1 MKTTAL
7 SVRMDESEARQV
19 DACAEQ
25 SGLDRSALLKQ
36 LIRTGLKQY
45 KMDQAVRAYRIQEA
59 SLSRA
64 AEIAGIGLRDF
75 LSRMASHDLELN
87 YGTDDFE
94 ADLAGMPK

>member
-1 MKTTAL
+1 MN
-7 SVRMDESEARQV
+7 ENEARQV

-45 KMDQAVRAYRIQEA
+45 RMDQAVRAYRTREV

-64 AEIAGIGLRDF
+64 AEIAGITTRDF
-75 LSRMASHDLELN
+75 LARMEPEQIELN
-87 YGTDDFE
+87 LDSGDFE
-94 ADLAGMPK
+94 AELRGLPQ

>member
-7 SVRMDESEARQV
+7 SVRMNESEAQQV
-19 DACAEQ
+19 DACAKQ

-45 KMDQAVRAYRIQEA
+45 KMEQAVRAYRAQEI

-64 AEIAGIGLRDF
+64 AEIADIDIRDF
-75 LSRMASHDLELN
+75 LSRMKTTGLELN
-87 YGTDDFE
+87 YGIDDLN
-94 ADLAGMPK
+94 ADLQELPK

>member
-25 SGLDRSALLKQ
+25 SGMDRSALLKQ

-45 KMDQAVRAYRIQEA
+45 KMDQAVRAYRAQEI

-64 AEIAGIGLRDF
+64 SEAAGLGVREF
-75 LSRMASHDLELN
+75 LARMGTYGVELN
-87 YGTDDFE
+87 YGIDEFE
-94 ADLAGMPK
+94 ADLRGLPK